1 MKAKRLYL
9 SRAERRKLKKWRQ
22 RTRDAGTR
30 CRAQVLL
37 LYDEG
42 RTTHPIVAAVG
53 YDASGVRKIR
63 QRFEDNGLASVRDR
77 RRDSRP
83 WIIDDDRLEALRQ
96 LLTATPQA
104 VGRRRPTWT
113 RELMADTLAE
123 RTGVRPSLST
133 ITRMLRRLGA
143 RLGRPKPIVLCPW
156 SKRRKNRRLR
166 ELRQLAEH
174 PPRGE
179 VVVYADEIDIHLN
192 PHIGRD
198 WMLPGIQRRVVTPGQ
213 NYKRYVAGA
222 LDASSGRVHWVTH
235 TQKTTDLFIMLL
247 GELYRA
253 YRRARRIH
261 VILDNYVIHKTVQV
275 DRVLA
280 HQARGKIVLHF
291 LPPYCPDHNR
301 IERFWQDL
309 HANVTR
315 NHRCTTIDELMGEVD
330 AYLHAPESWSDSVI
344 HTEKRRAA

>member
-9 SRAERRKLKKWRQ
+9 SLREKRKLKKWRG
-22 RTRDAGTR
+22 RTRNAGTR
-30 CRAQVLL
+30 CRAQVVL

-42 RTTHPIVAAVG
+42 RTTPQIAAAVG
-53 YDASGVRKIR
+53 YDPSGVRKIR
-63 QRFEDNGLASVRDR
+63 QRFEDEGLASVRDR
-77 RRDSRP
+77 RRDPRP

-96 LLTATPQA
+96 FLTASPQA

-113 RELMADTLAE
+113 RELMADALAE

-133 ITRMLRRLGA
+133 ITRMLKRLGA

-156 SKRRKNRRLR
+156 SRRRKDRRLR
-166 ELRQLAEH
+166 ELRQLTEH
-174 PPRGE
+174 PPAGE

-198 WMLPGIQRRVVTPGQ
+198 WMLPGTQRRVVTPGQ
-213 NYKRYVAGA
+213 NQKRYVAGA
-222 LDASSGRVHWVTH
+222 LDARSGRLHWVTH
-235 TQKTTDLFIMLL
+235 DRKTTDLFAMLL
-247 GELYRA
+247 GEVYRA
-253 YRRARRIH
+253 YPRARRIH
-261 VILDNYVIHKTVQV
+261 FILDNYVIHKTAQV
-275 DRVLA
+275 ERVLA
-280 HQARGKIVLHF
+280 RQARGKIVLHF

-315 NHRCTTIDELMGEVD
+315 NHQCATIEELMDEVT
-330 AYLHAPESWSDSVI
+330 AYLRNPAGWSDPTV
-344 HTEKRRAA
+344 HTQLKAAA